1 MNGVDMS
8 IPLAKVLD
16 ALKSDLKKAQKN
28 SDPKNPLIIED
39 IEVELQ
45 TVVTWGVDGKGEATG
60 KVDLKVLDFLKLG
73 EAEAKLNA
81 NGKWEKAS
89 TQKIKLKL
97 SAASLNEET
106 GKLEKTQVSDTT
118 ENEPEI

>member
-1 MNGVDMS
+1 MS